1 MYCFKK
7 HSRESCGSTDVRR
20 NVCKVNLHSSLTKV
34 DSVCPLLYK
43 WTHMLHSAHLS
54 TWQVFKY
61 EFNSNEL
68 TWKHCWKCY
77 YKHHFLKSESVFAH
91 GSTCACEQSR
101 WFRVRLSV
109 WTVSTT
115 LSVLCPSQKNVT
127 QSLWCR
133 TIYCQQKQGNFKCLL
148 TVYVWSYDMGT
159 VTIVVI

>member
-1 MYCFKK
+1 MGLENIFYNRILSVKQCLVWKCRIMGCFCQCTV
-7 HSRESCGSTDVRR
+7 SRSTAENHVMLVLSEDNAGSTDVCR

-43 WTHMLHSAHLS
+43 CTRVLHSTHLS

-101 WFRVRLSV
+101 WFTVRLSV
-109 WTVSTT
+109 WTV
-115 LSVLCPSQKNVT
+115 
-127 QSLWCR
+127 
-133 TIYCQQKQGNFKCLL
+133 
-148 TVYVWSYDMGT
+148 
-159 VTIVVI
+159 